1 MSDEI
6 LKQILTELQTMNQ
19 RIGALENGQETLGEG
34 QNELRAE
41 IHQEFAEVKADLR
54 IIKDQTAKNS
64 ELQSPVS
71 DVQKEVEE
79 LRLDLKIL
87 KRAITNQ

>member
-34 QNELRAE
+34 QNELRAQ
-41 IHQEFAEVKADLR
+41 IHREFAEVKADLR